1 MNRPRVFLTGGDESG
16 WALDEDLRL
25 VKQSIENMVELV
37 DFQESD
43 VVHTVWWQGLTMR
56 AQDEFIGKRI
66 ICHVPGEPF
75 RYITMPGHRIAMSM
89 VGRWVTRS
97 KQAARQLEGA
107 GVSSDLIPYL
117 VDLNTFRPLAP
128 DDEAI
133 RVLRSEWH
141 VPENSYLIGSFQ
153 RDTEGSDLRTPKLMK
168 GPDVFLEIL
177 AGLKKQGL
185 KFHVLLAG
193 PRRHWLTGRLRE
205 HNIPFTYVGRLTE
218 ADDININALPRPTLN
233 VLYNMLDL
241 HIVASRSEGGPHSI
255 FEAAACGCKI
265 ISPPVGAAPDI
276 LDPSCIFGHVDQ
288 AVQIIEKDMTGN
300 ALASSVKAHRECVLS
315 NHRPESVMPL
325 FRKLYEGLEKVPKF
339 HPGKAK
345 GPETSPP
352 GQNTSLHPQGKG
364 SQAQNGDLTIGLWH
378 TFFKPPYGGGNQ
390 FMLALRKALTKLGPD
405 VRENELHDGIDAYV
419 SQLDSFRCGPLHGI
433 QPLSQAESDSSY
445 RRTDSSHPWL

>member
-25 VKQSIENMVELV
+25 IKQSIENMVELV

-75 RYITMPGHRIAMSM
+75 RYLTMPGHRTAMPM

-97 KQAARQLEGA
+97 KQAARQLEGI
-107 GVSSDLIPYL
+107 GVKSDLIPYL
-117 VDLNTFRPLAP
+117 VDLNMFRPLAS
-128 DDEAI
+128 DDEAV
-133 RVLRSEWH
+133 RVIRSEWQ
-141 VPENSYLIGSFQ
+141 VPADAYMIGSFQ

-177 AGLKKQGL
+177 AGLKRRGL

-193 PRRHWLTGRLRE
+193 PRRHWLLRRFRE
-205 HNIPFTYVGRLTE
+205 HDIPFTYVGGLTE
-218 ADDININALPRPTLN
+218 ADDIKINALPRPTLN
-233 VLYNMLDL
+233 LLYNLLDL
-241 HIVASRSEGGPHSI
+241 FIVASRSEGGPHSVL
-255 FEAAACGCKI
+255 EAAACGCKV

-288 AVQIIEKDMTGN
+288 AVQIIETDMIGN
-300 ALASSVKAHRECVLS
+300 SLAPTVKAHRERVHS
-315 NHRPESVMPL
+315 NHCPESVVPL
-325 FRKLYEGLEKVPKF
+325 FRKLYEGLGEVPKF
-339 HPGKAK
+339 HPAK
-345 GPETSPP
+345 ETGPETRTP
-352 GQNTSLHPQGKG
+352 GSNAFLCSEGERYHI
-364 SQAQNGDLTIGLWH
+364 QNGKLTIGLWH

-405 VRENELHDGIDAYV
+405 VRENELHDRIDAYV
-419 SQLDSFRCGPLHGI
+419 SQLDSFRRGPVHGI
-433 QPLSQAESDSSY
+433 QPSSRAESDSS
-445 RRTDSSHPWL
+445 H